1 MKVVGL
7 FAGIGGLE
15 IGLASAG
22 HETLMLCEIWEPARA
37 VLGARF
43 PDISVARDVS
53 ALEAL
58 PPETELVV
66 AGFPCQDL
74 SQAGMTAG
82 IDGKR
87 SGLVGHVFRL
97 LDDHRAPWVVLEN
110 VSFMLHLDKGK
121 GLTRLIEAFEERG
134 YRWAYRVV
142 NTLAFL
148 PQRRERVL
156 FVATTTEADPADVL
170 FSDEAVPPEQNTSL
184 DIHAHGFYWTEGVR
198 GLGWARDAVPTLK
211 NGSTVGIASPPA
223 ILLPDGSVVTPDIR
237 DAERLQ
243 GFPANWTE
251 PASRESRASLR
262 WSLVGNAVSVP
273 VAGWLGQRLASHGRY
288 DKLRDRS
295 LAIDGRWPRA
305 ARFDGDKRQAVE
317 INSFP
322 IWQERPPLA
331 DFLLYEGKPLSARAT
346 RGFLSRT
353 ERSSLRFQPGFLD
366 RLRRHLIRVE
376 AGAESTSRVM
386 SIAAE

>member
-15 IGLASAG
+15 SGLASAG
-22 HETLMLCEIWEPARA
+22 HETVMLCEIWEPARA
-37 VLGARF
+37 VLGSRF
-43 PDISVARDVS
+43 PDISIEKDVAE
-53 ALEAL
+53 LEAL
-58 PPETELVV
+58 PSETDLVV

-74 SQAGMTAG
+74 SQAGLTAG
-82 IDGKR
+82 IGGKR
-87 SGLVGHVFRL
+87 SGLVDHVFRL
-97 LDDHRAPWVVLEN
+97 LDGHRAPWVVLEN

-121 GLTRLIEAFEERG
+121 GLRRLIDAFEERG

-156 FVATTTEADPADVL
+156 FVATTTDVDPADVL
-170 FSDEAVPPEQNTSL
+170 FSEEATAPDANTDL
-184 DIHAHGFYWTEGVR
+184 DNHAHGFYWTEGVR

-223 ILLPDGSVVTPDIR
+223 ILLPDGRVVTPDIR

-243 GFPANWTE
+243 GFPAGWTE
-251 PASRESRASLR
+251 PASREFRASLR

-273 VAGWLGQRLASHGRY
+273 VAGWLGKSLAHPGRY
-288 DKLRDRS
+288 DEHRDRS
-295 LAIDGRWPRA
+295 LALDGRWPRA
-305 ARFDGDKRQAVE
+305 ARFDGDTRKAVE
-317 INSFP
+317 IGSFP
-322 IWQERPPLA
+322 VWRERAPLA
-331 DFLLYEGKPLSARAT
+331 DFLLHEGKPLSARAT

-353 ERSSLRFQPGFLD
+353 ERSSLRFVPGFLE
-366 RLRRHLIRVE
+366 RLRSHLAIME
-376 AGAESTSRVM
+376 NGASIPIPVA
-386 SIAAE
+386 IAAE